1 MTGNEMLAQ
10 LGQRMEDATVTA
22 TSGLLTLSQS
32 YTIDTFVAGDD
43 FTAVAGVTGSTGLT
57 FTSLGIT
64 PTVWANGS
72 QLSTSAEFT
81 PQTRLDALN
90 NAQLRVSGL
99 LPDNVLTELES
110 VRAGTTVAGTTAGA
124 VTYTELEAESP
135 ASTILNDRIQKVKIT
150 SGKFANMISYDL
162 SQEVQDNS
170 YLTATAASPY
180 SWVHSESVY
189 ILPTATAEL
198 DITYLRQPTAI
209 AASATECELA
219 KSLHETVLDL
229 AEASLWLTA
238 NRADRSAVAENR
250 ALSFIKVLRGE

>member
-10 LGQRMEDATVTA
+10 LGQRMEDTA
-22 TSGLLTLSQS
+22 
-32 YTIDTFVAGDD
+32 
-43 FTAVAGVTGSTGLT
+43 AVEY
-57 FTSLGIT
+57 
-64 PTVWANGS
+64 
-72 QLSTSAEFT
+72 TSAIKLE
-81 PQTRLDALN
+81 ALN

-110 VRAGTTVAGTTAGA
+110 LRGTLTVTAGA
-124 VTYTELEAESP
+124 IAFSVIEAASP

-150 SGKFANMISYDL
+150 DGKFTNLISYDL
-162 SQEVQDNS
+162 SQQVQDNS
-170 YLTATAASPY
+170 YLTATTKTPY

-189 ILPTATAEL
+189 VLPAAPGTL